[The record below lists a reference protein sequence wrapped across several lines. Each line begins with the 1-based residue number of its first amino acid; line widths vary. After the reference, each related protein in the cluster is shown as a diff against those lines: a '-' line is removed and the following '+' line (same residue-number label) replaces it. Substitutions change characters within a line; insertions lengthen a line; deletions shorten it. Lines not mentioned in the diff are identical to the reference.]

1 MKIAVV
7 GTGYVGLSN
16 AILLA
21 QHNEVVAVDII
32 QEKVD
37 MINSKISPIADK
49 EIQEFLSEKKLNLIA
64 TMDSDIAYRNAD
76 FVIISTPTN
85 YDEELNYF
93 NTNSVEVV
101 IENVL
106 KVNIEATIVIK
117 STVPV
122 GYTKKVREKFN
133 TNNIIFSPEFLREGR
148 ALYDNL
154 YPSRIIIGEQ
164 SERARQFAK
173 ILAEGAIKKI
183 LRYYLRDLQ
192 RQKL

>member
-1 MKIAVV
+1 MHRKVKEVRKMKIAIA

-37 MINSKISPIADK
+37 MINDKVSPIVDK
-49 EIQEFLSEKKLNLIA
+49 EIEDYLKNKDLNLVA
-64 TMDSDIAYRNAD
+64 TTDLYKAYKGAD
-76 FVIISTPTN
+76 YVIISTPTN
-85 YDEELNYF
+85 YDSELNYF
-93 NTNSVEVV
+93 NTTTVETV

-106 KVNIEATIVIK
+106 AINPKATMVIK

-122 GYTKKVREKFN
+122 GYTEKVKKMFE
-133 TNNIIFSPEFLREGR
+133 TDNIIFSPEFLREGR

-164 SERARQFAK
+164 SERA
-173 ILAEGAIKKI
+173 
-183 LRYYLRDLQ
+183 
-192 RQKL
+192 